1 MTSADLPR
9 RVERT
14 EEDLTAVSD
23 VVLEIKETVDQHT
36 GALAQLQTAVARV
49 DSRLDTVNS
58 RLDTLESRVNDGFA
72 EILRRLDAR

>member
-23 VVLEIKETVDQHT
+23 TVLETKEVVDQHT
-36 GALAQLQTAVARV
+36 DTLAEIHAAVAAV
-49 DSRLDTVNS
+49 NTRLE
-58 RLDTLESRVNDGFA
+58 TLETQVTDGLA
-72 EILRRLDAR
+72 EVLRRLDAR